1 MNAKEITPVE
11 VKGISYTWDNSICI
25 DLIGGVK
32 IMKFSP
38 VDVLDMFHALLQ
50 AIGADIAA
58 SDDLFYAVD
67 TAIGEAG
74 EEEKQELNA
83 AIKMLS
89 QKLDQK
95 GA

>member
-25 DLIGGVK
+25 DLIGGAKV
-32 IMKFSP
+32 MKFAPS
-38 VDVLDMFHALLQ
+38 DVLDMFHALLQ
-50 AIGADIAA
+50 AIGADIVA

-67 TAIGEAG
+67 TALGDAG

-83 AIKMLS
+83 AVKSLTQTLTRAAS
-89 QKLDQK
+89 
-95 GA
+95 